1 MMLYWTGSIVSAVV
15 GSSIVKFVRCH
26 SWFIHCLVKRK
37 LHFCL
42 ARNKDFKFTLCV
54 GGSYLLFKL
63 GDFLAF
69 SRKPMISLLQDCI
82 LFFMWIY
89 MYKLED

>member
-63 GDFLAF
+63 GDF
-69 SRKPMISLLQDCI
+69 SSLFEKTNDLPSPGLYTLLHVD
-82 LFFMWIY
+82 LHV
-89 MYKLED
+89 